1 MKQLKEIRRPRLAT
15 ILAGLAL
22 LVALGGTATAAGL
35 VNGAK
40 IKNNSITGKKLK
52 NKTITKN
59 KIAPA
64 TVKALKGQQGK
75 QGIQGPKGDQ
85 GDPGQDGVVSPTYQE
100 FSSVNINDGQELALG
115 TVNVPSG
122 KYMINAVVNGFS
134 LAAGRMECFV
144 STNGSGGSSST
155 SSWNATAANVR
166 NALPITYVTDSATVT
181 TITLGCGMNGSNGS
195 AGGQIT
201 VVPVQ

>member
-166 NALPITYVTDSATVT
+166 NALPITYVTDTATVT